1 MSDASIPGVPFDPRR
16 VGPLDLAI
24 AAVRKTHQ
32 WMIDHSTGLIAAI
45 AGLIGLQAFVAAQYG
60 FWFVR
65 VPTLP
70 NWFLV
75 MILTFVFFTPFASVA
90 GVLLGRGLY
99 NDETVLISVQSAN
112 EGDQRIKHVSPDRFD
127 TMTIMSQNGDV
138 RGSSYLQQV
147 SINGRR
153 AYEVDTFD
161 EERDVLVAS
170 DMAGRTNQQIRSD
183 RIAIR
188 KIKTDME
195 AQVDEAVE
203 MKANARDIIRERA
216 AKVSNWIIRTA
227 QGATIPDG
235 AELFDDM
242 EDSLD
247 DVEPLA
253 DMDRA
258 KLDEERDDGD
268 DGDRGARVDAGDGE
282 DEPGVRVDIF
292 DRAEAAATDGGTGE
306 EAPKDE

>member
-24 AAVRKTHQ
+24 AAVRRTHA
-32 WMIDHSTGLIAAI
+32 WLVDHSTGLIAGVVALI
-45 AGLIGLQAFVAAQYG
+45 ALQAVVFAQYG
-60 FWFVR
+60 FIFIR
-65 VPTLP
+65 VPSLP
-70 NWFLV
+70 NWVLV
-75 MILTFVFFTPFASVA
+75 MILTFMFFTPFASVA

-99 NDETVLISVQSAN
+99 NDDTVLISVQSAN

-127 TMTIMSQNGDV
+127 SMTIVSQNGDV

-147 SINGRR
+147 SINGNR

-170 DMAGRTNQQIRSD
+170 DMAGRTNQEIRSD
-183 RIAIR
+183 RLAIR

-203 MKANARDIIRERA
+203 MKANARDIIRERG
-216 AKVSNWIIRTA
+216 AKVANWLIRTA
-227 QGATIPDG
+227 QGATIPNG

-253 DMDRA
+253 DMEHA

-268 DGDRGARVDAGDGE
+268 DRDRDGGADDGAGV
-282 DEPGVRVDIF
+282 GVNVDIF
-292 DRAEAAATDGGTGE
+292 ERAERQAATDGGSGE
-306 EAPKDE
+306 EGPKDE